1 MGSADF
7 AKELL
12 AKIIK
17 EKEKLQVELTHLHH
31 QQSMKPDSDEILS
44 QLAKTR
50 NALMH
55 LEATINRLSRSD
67 AELRLYLIWLDLQ
80 RSVQAAGETRE
91 PELEDLLALIQRQ
104 LGDQTD
110 LGKDL
115 PFNTI
120 INDSF
125 QINMDFSFDWQG
137 FSGVSDPQSPN
148 DSINQLALA
157 MLAPEAGSSLL
168 DLCSGQGKF
177 LDQAYQQDPEV
188 ALFGQEIDP
197 LNVIFSRYRLRK
209 LGSRGHTI
217 ACGDAVREPAFLQS
231 GHEQQFA
238 RIFSNFP
245 FLMRIDQETLDAVLA
260 NWTRFPLELTT
271 RNTADWLFV
280 GTVLNLL
287 APDGRAAVILCSGPL
302 FKQSDR
308 EIRAKLVENG
318 LVEAIVHLPDNILSY
333 TRVSAD
339 LLILSRDN
347 ASTLMIDASELHTSG
362 RRVNEMSQ
370 DDISKVLA
378 LYQSRASSPLSRLVS
393 RDEIRAND
401 YNLDP
406 SRYLVYSQIE
416 VIAPVKLDDVAER
429 IFRGVQIPA
438 DELDQITQPD
448 PAVKK
453 PYKILSI
460 GDIQNGE
467 VPFDLPLAYVEPS
480 KRFDRYC
487 LEPGDILLPAKGTK
501 LKIAVAEIGEEDRII
516 ATGNIIVIRPKQHK
530 ILPHYLK
537 AFLDSQTG
545 QQLLQSIQ
553 TGTQIVSISP
563 SQLEEMTVSV
573 LEMEQQEQIT
583 QQYRARQAEIRQL
596 RRRLLA
602 LEADLEGLYDQ
613 KARKGE
619 QL

>member
-1 MGSADF
+1 M
-7 AKELL
+7 
-12 AKIIK
+12 
-17 EKEKLQVELTHLHH
+17 
-31 QQSMKPDSDEILS
+31 
-44 QLAKTR
+44 
-50 NALMH
+50 
-55 LEATINRLSRSD
+55 
-67 AELRLYLIWLDLQ
+67 
-80 RSVQAAGETRE
+80 
-91 PELEDLLALIQRQ
+91 
-104 LGDQTD
+104 
-110 LGKDL
+110 
-115 PFNTI
+115 
-120 INDSF
+120 
-125 QINMDFSFDWQG
+125 
-137 FSGVSDPQSPN
+137 
-148 DSINQLALA
+148 
-157 MLAPEAGSSLL
+157 
-168 DLCSGQGKF
+168 
-177 LDQAYQQDPEV
+177 
-188 ALFGQEIDP
+188 
-197 LNVIFSRYRLRK
+197 
-209 LGSRGHTI
+209 
-217 ACGDAVREPAFLQS
+217 
-231 GHEQQFA
+231 
-238 RIFSNFP
+238 
-245 FLMRIDQETLDAVLA
+245 
-260 NWTRFPLELTT
+260 
-271 RNTADWLFV
+271 
-280 GTVLNLL
+280 
-287 APDGRAAVILCSGPL
+287 ILCSGPL

-308 EIRAKLVENG
+308 EIRAKLVEDG

-347 ASTLMIDASELHTSG
+347 ESTLMIDASDLHTSG

-370 DDISKVLA
+370 DDIAQVLS
-378 LYQSRASSPLSRLVS
+378 LYQSRADSTRSRLVF
-393 RDEIRAND
+393 REEIQANA

-416 VIAPVKLDDVAER
+416 VIAPAKLGDVVER

-460 GDIQNGE
+460 GDIQNSE

-501 LKIAVAEIGEEDRII
+501 LKIAVAEIGEEERII

-619 QL
+619 QP